1 MCLMD
6 TGAATGYSG
15 LMKKILPNHPS
26 IEILRSARRT
36 IQTEKA
42 GLEALATAL
51 ENGLAEPFTRAVE
64 TLGSITGRVI
74 VAGVGKS
81 GHIGTKIAATL
92 ASTGTPS
99 YFVHPAEANHGDLGM
114 IARDDA
120 IIVLSWSGESAELK
134 GIVAYSRRFQIPLVA
149 FTAGDQSTL
158 AREAD
163 IVLLLPREQ
172 EACPHGLAPTTSTL
186 MQLALGDALA
196 VALLEAKGF
205 TAGDF
210 HTFHP
215 GGQLGANLAHVADVM
230 HTGDSVPLV
239 PSGTPAPEA
248 IMTLSLRKF
257 GCVGVTSADGRLI
270 GIVTDGDVARNL
282 GQDLINQPID
292 AIMTRQPKTIA
303 PTALASTAMAIL
315 NKNAIGAL
323 IVTDP
328 NLAPIGIV
336 HFHDLL
342 RIGVA

>member
-1 MCLMD
+1 MD
-6 TGAATGYSG
+6 IKVTRGYAG
-15 LMKKILPNHPS
+15 IMKKILPDYPDA
-26 IEILRSARRT
+26 EIIRSAGRT
-36 IQTEKA
+36 IQTEKN
-42 GLEALATAL
+42 GLEALAAAL
-51 ENGLAEPFTRAVE
+51 ENGLAAPFARAVE
-64 TLGSITGRVI
+64 VIGNITGRVI

-81 GHIGTKIAATL
+81 GHIGAKIAATL
-92 ASTGTPS
+92 ASTGTPA

-120 IIVLSWSGESAELK
+120 IIVLSRSGESSELK
-134 GIVAYSRRFQIPLVA
+134 GILAYSRRFGIPLIA
-149 FTAGDQSTL
+149 FTAGAASAL
-158 AREAD
+158 GREAD
-163 IVLLLPREQ
+163 IVLLLPNEQ

-196 VALLEAKGF
+196 VALLEARGF

-257 GCVGVTSADGRLI
+257 GCVGVTGPDGRLI

-282 GQDLINQPID
+282 GRNLVDQPID
-292 AIMTRQPKTIA
+292 AIMTSQPKTIA

-315 NKNAIGAL
+315 NKNSIGAL
-323 IVTDP
+323 IVTDES
-328 NLAPIGIV
+328 LTPIGIV

>member
-1 MCLMD
+1 MWLMD
-6 TGAATGYSG
+6 TQAGKGYSG
-15 LMKKILPNHPS
+15 QMKKILPDFTS
-26 IEILRSARRT
+26 TEILASAVRT

-42 GLEALATAL
+42 GLEALAGAL
-51 ENGLAEPFTRAVE
+51 DNGLGEPFTRAVE
-64 TLGSITGRVI
+64 TLGSISGRVI
-74 VAGVGKS
+74 VTGVGKS
-81 GHIGTKIAATL
+81 GHIGAKIAATM
-92 ASTGTPS
+92 ASTGTPAH
-99 YFVHPAEANHGDLGM
+99 FVHPAEANHGDLGM

-134 GIVAYSRRFQIPLVA
+134 GILAYSRRFGIPLIA
-149 FTAGDQSTL
+149 FTAGADSAL
-158 AREAD
+158 GREAD

-215 GGQLGANLAHVADVM
+215 GGKLGATLAHVADVM

-248 IMTLSLRKF
+248 IMTLSQRKF
-257 GCVGVTSADGRLI
+257 GCVGVTGPDGRLI

-282 GQDLINQPID
+282 GRNLVDQPID
-292 AIMTRQPKTIA
+292 AIMTSQPKTIA

-315 NKNAIGAL
+315 NKNSIGAL
-323 IVTDP
+323 MVTDQ
-328 NLAPIGIV
+328 NLSPIGIV

>member
-1 MCLMD
+1 MD
-6 TGAATGYSG
+6 TGAATLYCR
-15 LMKKILPNHPS
+15 LMKKILPDYP
-26 IEILRSARRT
+26 RSEMLSSAGRT

-42 GLEALATAL
+42 GLDALSAAL
-51 ENGLAEPFTRAVE
+51 ENGLADPFTRAVE
-64 TLGSITGRVI
+64 AIGAISGRVI
-74 VAGVGKS
+74 VTGVGKS
-81 GHIGTKIAATL
+81 GHIGAKIAATL
-92 ASTGTPS
+92 ASTGTPAH
-99 YFVHPAEANHGDLGM
+99 FVHPAEANHGDLGM
-114 IARDDA
+114 IAKDDA
-120 IIVLSWSGESAELK
+120 IIVLSWSGETAELK
-134 GIVAYSRRFQIPLVA
+134 GILAYSRRFGIPLVA
-149 FTAGDQSTL
+149 FTAGGDSAL
-158 AREAD
+158 GREAD

-215 GGQLGANLAHVADVM
+215 GGKLGATLAHVSDVM
-230 HTGDSVPLV
+230 HTGESVPLV

-257 GCVGVTSADGRLI
+257 GCVGVTSPDGRLI

-282 GQDLINQPID
+282 GRNLVDQPID
-292 AIMTRQPKTIA
+292 AIMTSQPKTIA
-303 PTALASTAMAIL
+303 PTDLASTAMAIL
-315 NKNAIGAL
+315 NKNSIGAL
-323 IVTDP
+323 MVTDQ
-328 NLAPIGIV
+328 NLSPIGIV

>member
-1 MCLMD
+1 MD
-6 TGAATGYSG
+6 TATATRYSRN
-15 LMKKILPNHPS
+15 MKKIMANYPTQ
-26 IEILRSARRT
+26 EILLSAGRT
-36 IQTEKA
+36 IQTEKS
-42 GLEALATAL
+42 GLDALAVAL
-51 ENGLAEPFTRAVE
+51 ENGLAAPFVQAVE
-64 TLGSITGRVI
+64 ALGAITGRVI
-74 VAGVGKS
+74 VTGVGKS
-81 GHIGTKIAATL
+81 GHIGAKIAATL

-99 YFVHPAEANHGDLGM
+99 HFVHPAEANHGDLGM

-134 GIVAYSRRFQIPLVA
+134 GILAYSRRFQIPLVA
-149 FTAGDQSTL
+149 FTAGDKSTL

-163 IVLLLPREQ
+163 IVMLLPREQ

-210 HTFHP
+210 HAFHP
-215 GGQLGANLAHVADVM
+215 GGQLGATLAHVADVM
-230 HTGDSVPLV
+230 HTGESVPLV
-239 PSGTPAPEA
+239 PSGTPAQKA
-248 IMTLSLRKF
+248 IMRLSQCKF
-257 GCVGVTSADGRLI
+257 GCVGVTGPDGRLI

-282 GQDLINQPID
+282 GQNLVDQPID
-292 AIMTRQPKTIA
+292 VIMTSQPKTIA

-315 NKNAIGAL
+315 NKNSIGAL
-323 IVTDP
+323 MVTDQ
-328 NLAPIGIV
+328 NLSPIGIV

>member
-1 MCLMD
+1 MMD
-6 TGAATGYSG
+6 SARAKRYCDD
-15 LMKKILPNHPS
+15 MKKILSNFPAE
-26 IEILRSARRT
+26 EILGSAGRT
-36 IQTEKA
+36 IQTERT
-42 GLEALATAL
+42 GLDALAAAL
-51 ENGLAEPFTRAVE
+51 ENGLSEPFVRAVE
-64 TLGSITGRVI
+64 ALGSISGRVI
-74 VAGVGKS
+74 VTGVGKS
-81 GHIGTKIAATL
+81 GHVGAKIAATL

-99 YFVHPAEANHGDLGM
+99 QFVHPAEANHGDLGM
-114 IARDDA
+114 ITRDDA
-120 IIVLSWSGESAELK
+120 IIVLSWSGETAELK
-134 GIVAYSRRFQIPLVA
+134 GILAYSRRFQIPLIA
-149 FTAGDQSTL
+149 FTSGSSSTL

-163 IVLLLPREQ
+163 IVLGLPREQ

-196 VALLEAKGF
+196 VALLESKGF

-230 HTGDSVPLV
+230 HTGGAVPLV
-239 PSGTPAPEA
+239 PSGTLAPDA
-248 IMTLSLRKF
+248 VMTLSERKF
-257 GCVGVTSADGRLI
+257 GCVGVTDASGCLI

-282 GQDLINQPID
+282 GKNLVDQPID
-292 AIMTRQPKTIA
+292 AIMTRNPKTIA

-323 IVTDP
+323 IVTDESQMP
-328 NLAPIGIV
+328 LGIV